1 MEQRVSVTARALVQR
16 INRQLKKNGVVLKRA
31 RGEKAV
37 SEKGEYY
44 IIDESSDTLFGMEIN
59 IEEYGRELGVL
70 KPFEY
75 LAG

>member
-1 MEQRVSVTARALVQR
+1 MEQRVPVTARALVQR
-16 INRQLKKNGVVLKRA
+16 INRQLKKNGVVLRRA
-31 RGEKAV
+31 RGEKAI

-44 IIDESSDTLFGMEIN
+44 IIDEGSDSLFGMEIN

-70 KPFEY
+70 KESEY

>member
-1 MEQRVSVTARALVQR
+1 MEQRVPVTARALVQR
-16 INRQLKKNGVVLKRA
+16 INRQLKKNGVVLRRA

-44 IIDESSDTLFGMEIN
+44 ISDERSDLLFGMEIN

-70 KPFEY
+70 KDSEY
-75 LAG
+75 LAE